1 MATSIRNLLL
11 EERLKLLEDLWDSI
25 AAQQE
30 RLPLTPDQQAEL
42 DDRLDEF
49 EVDGEVGEP
58 AATVLTR
65 IRRAL

>member
-11 EERLKLLEDLWDSI
+11 EERIKLLEDLWDSI

>member
-11 EERLKLLEDLWDSI
+11 EERIKLLEDLWDSI

-42 DDRLDEF
+42 DDRLDEI